1 MTQILIVDDDHQ
13 LLAMVKNILTT
24 EDGYNVLTV
33 DNGPEA
39 LRLVE
44 RERIDLM
51 ILDVMMP
58 GLDGYE
64 LCKRLRRHYA
74 VPIIFLS
81 ARDQV
86 ADKVHGL
93 HLGGDDYMTKPFDP
107 RELILRVRGI
117 LRRAALPRPGPE
129 PETTLTTTAIRLDP
143 LRQVAL
149 RGNQVIPLT
158 HLEWRLIHCLM
169 SHGGE
174 TVTYDQLVST
184 VWEDKLPHG
193 SREVMVTI
201 RRLRAK
207 LGDDPDFPKY
217 ILTERGVGYRWIGE

>member
-1 MTQILIVDDDHQ
+1 MAKILIVDDDHQ
-13 LLAMVKNILTT
+13 LLAMVQ
-24 EDGYNVLTV
+24 NVLATEEEYEVIAV

-39 LRLVE
+39 LQVVE

-58 GLDGYE
+58 GLNGYD

-86 ADKVHGL
+86 ADKVAGL
-93 HLGGDDYMTKPFDP
+93 HLGGDDYITKPFDP
-107 RELILRVRGI
+107 RELILRVRAI
-117 LRRAALPRPGPE
+117 LRRSLLPRPGPE
-129 PETTLTTTAIRLDP
+129 PETTPSATAIRLDP

-149 RGNQVIPLT
+149 RGEEVISLT
-158 HLEWRLIHCLM
+158 HLEWRLIHSLM
-169 SHGGE
+169 SRGGE
-174 TVTYDQLVST
+174 TVSYDELVST
-184 VWEDKLPHG
+184 VWEDKLPQG

-207 LGDDPDFPKY
+207 LGDDPDYPKY